1 MATYQITNSDKSDG
15 NLCKRIYHVR
25 LPIIGYRDLTFDYQ
39 LNETLFILRSK
50 RHSMEPF
57 IQDGAFVKIT
67 QQLTVKNTGIAT
79 WSKRICQIQRVN

>member
-1 MATYQITNSDKSDG
+1 
-15 NLCKRIYHVR
+15 
-25 LPIIGYRDLTFDYQ
+25 
-39 LNETLFILRSK
+39 
-50 RHSMEPF
+50 MEPF